1 MFKKQND
8 APTASSFK
16 IEASPERRPAAPQK
30 GVSVL
35 GPTLSI
41 KGGELSFDEDL
52 IIEGTVEGKIAHHG
66 HHLTIGKN
74 GRVKAN
80 IRARLITVYGTVE
93 GDLHGDE
100 GVEISASARVT
111 GNVAGPRVT
120 LEGGAVFKGSITTG
134 DDLRAATRASVDPA
148 DAILDGRKP
157 TPGAAGDAG
166 IDARGRAT
174 QGAAAETSS
183 FAMRG
188 SAGTV
193 AR

>member
-1 MFKKQND
+1 
-8 APTASSFK
+8 
-16 IEASPERRPAAPQK
+16 
-30 GVSVL
+30 VL

-52 IIEGTVEGKIAHHG
+52 VIEGTVEGKIAHQG

-111 GNVAGPRVT
+111 GNVVGPRVT
-120 LEGGAVFKGSITTG
+120 LEGGATFKGSITTG
-134 DDLRAATRASVDPA
+134 DDLRTAARPAPTASA
-148 DAILDGRKP
+148 AQIDGG
-157 TPGAAGDAG
+157 GAA
-166 IDARGRAT
+166 
-174 QGAAAETSS
+174 QGAAVADVPS
-183 FAMRG
+183 FTMRG
-188 SAGTV
+188 TAAT
-193 AR
+193 ATR

>member
-1 MFKKQND
+1 MFRKQND
-8 APTASSFK
+8 APTANSFQMD
-16 IEASPERRPAAPQK
+16 ASPERRPAAAPPK

-52 IIEGTVEGKIAHHG
+52 IIEGTVEGKIAHQG

-111 GNVAGPRVT
+111 GNVVGPRVT
-120 LEGGAVFKGSITTG
+120 LEGGATFKGSITTG
-134 DDLRAATRASVDPA
+134 DDLRATARPAPAAPATQVDPA
-148 DAILDGRKP
+148 R
-157 TPGAAGDAG
+157 AA
-166 IDARGRAT
+166 
-174 QGAAAETSS
+174 QGAAVADVPS

-188 SAGTV
+188 TAAT
-193 AR
+193 ATR

>member
-8 APTASSFK
+8 PPMATSFRV
-16 IEASPERRPAAPQK
+16 ESDSRPAAPQK

-35 GPTLSI
+35 GPTLTF
-41 KGGELSFDEDL
+41 KGGELSSDEDL
-52 IIEGTVEGKIAHHG
+52 VIEGTVEGKIAHQN

-74 GRVKAN
+74 GKVKAN

-100 GVEISASARVT
+100 GVQITATAQVK
-111 GNVAGPRVT
+111 GNVLAPRVS
-120 LEGGAVFKGSITTG
+120 LEPGARFEGSITTREDTRG
-134 DDLRAATRASVDPA
+134 ATRTTQADPA
-148 DAILDGRKP
+148 DAILD
-157 TPGAAGDAG
+157 
-166 IDARGRAT
+166 ARGKGT
-174 QGAAAETSS
+174 QVSAEAPS

-193 AR
+193 TR